1 VFLVLALSSGDGR
14 DTLATVCFAVSAGSD
29 WLDGALARLTGQY
42 SRLGTLLD
50 PFVDRALVL
59 SGVVVTWHF
68 ELLPRWALA
77 VLAAREV
84 FMLIVVLAGLAAG
97 LDIEINW
104 TGRLSVWPTMS
115 ALGLTLIADF
125 WLAEACLYVGL
136 AGSITATA
144 FYVKDG
150 LREVR
155 ARRRSVQP
163 PRGSGG
169 QHLN

>member
-1 VFLVLALSSGDGR
+1 M
-14 DTLATVCFAVSAGSD
+14 
-29 WLDGALARLTGQY
+29 LARVTGQY

-59 SGVVVTWHF
+59 SGVVVAWHF
-68 ELLPRWALA
+68 ELLPRWALGL
-77 VLAAREV
+77 LAAREV
-84 FMLIVVLAGLAAG
+84 VMLLVVLAGLAAG

-104 TGRLSVWPTMS
+104 TGRIAVWPTMS

-125 WLAEACLYVGL
+125 WLAEVCLYVGL
-136 AGSITATA
+136 AGSIAATA

-150 LREVR
+150 LGQLRGLT
-155 ARRRSVQP
+155 ARRRRVQA
-163 PRGSGG
+163 PRSDSG